1 MPRRR
6 IHIPGGTYYVVRRT
20 HSDKPIFENA
30 GDYSLA
36 QNILPSMLRRTGAR
50 LLAYCWM
57 PDAMH
62 LALQV
67 DTAPVGDF
75 MRTFTSQYAQ
85 QVHRRTGERGQLF
98 RRPYEATLIDPKH
111 YLRSLVAHLH
121 FLPVRAG
128 IASEPADYL
137 HSSYRAYAGLAP
149 LAYLDNKWA
158 EEASDGDSQHEEA
171 GRAGFATPPCE
182 THTSLLQDCVSSRS
196 GILGDPD
203 FRASLPRQARSPR
216 SQWSLESIAAH
227 IAQVH
232 DVTLANLRSRSRRQE
247 LVVARAVFAW
257 YATERRVAS
266 LSEVARY
273 LGRSASSLT
282 RAVARHQR
290 LQPELFSMH
299 AFAPLAPVNL
309 VRRTFELPD
318 DDRTEYARTCDVERN
333 TVRGSVVPA
342 TQVVF
347 DA

>member
-20 HSDKPIFENA
+20 HSDKPIFEQA
-30 GDYSLA
+30 DDYLLA
-36 QNILPSMLRRTGAR
+36 QNILPSMLRRTGVK

-75 MRTFTSQYAQ
+75 MRAFTSQYAQ
-85 QVHRRTGERGQLF
+85 EVHRRTGERGQLF
-98 RRPYEATLIDPKH
+98 RRPYESTLIDPKD

-128 IASEPADYL
+128 MASKPADYP
-137 HSSYRAYAGLAP
+137 HSSYRAYVGLAP

-158 EEASDGDSQHEEA
+158 GELSDSDSLRT
-171 GRAGFATPPCE
+171 GTDPRRDATPPSE
-182 THTSLLQDCVSSRS
+182 GHASLLERCVSSRAS
-196 GILGDPD
+196 ILGDPD
-203 FRASLPRQARSPR
+203 FRASLPRQTRSAR

-232 DVTLANLRSRSRRQE
+232 DVTPANLRSRSRRQE

-266 LSEVARY
+266 LSEVSRY
-273 LGRSASSLT
+273 LGRSASSLS
-282 RAVARHQR
+282 RAVARHER
-290 LQPELFSMH
+290 LRPELFSMH

-309 VRRTFELPD
+309 APRTFGPGD
-318 DDRTEYARTCDVERN
+318 DDGTGYIRISEVERN
-333 TVRGSVVPA
+333 AEHGSVASA
-342 TQVVF
+342 T
-347 DA
+347 